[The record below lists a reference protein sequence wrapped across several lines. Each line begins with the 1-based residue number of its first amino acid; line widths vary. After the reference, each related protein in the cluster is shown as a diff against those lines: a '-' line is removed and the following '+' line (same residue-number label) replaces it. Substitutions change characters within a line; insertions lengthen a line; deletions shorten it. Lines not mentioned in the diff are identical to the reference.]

1 MLKQNVGQKEYFGF
15 KKIWAK
21 TNLSSKKILN
31 STKCSFFQL
40 ILQINIDMTY
50 STNYIKNWI
59 IFKREFQTYRIIKS
73 LVRKAVDDKCPD
85 GISPDI
91 RILNLF
97 LQEMFYFRYCQAQLQ
112 LQLRAEIELSSLLS
126 VHPFVVHQEKYTKD
140 PL

>member
-1 MLKQNVGQKEYFGF
+1 M
-15 KKIWAK
+15 
-21 TNLSSKKILN
+21 SSKKILN

-85 GISPDI
+85 GISPDM
-91 RILNLF
+91 RNSQLVPTRD
-97 LQEMFYFRYCQAQLQ
+97 FYFRYCQAQLH
-112 LQLRAEIELSSLLS
+112 LQLRAEIVLLSLLS
-126 VHPFVVHQEKYTKD
+126 VRSPSGSILTIRSSFNYCYILLNFNFNNK
-140 PL
+140 LNLSWG